1 MRWRSGVVCG
11 SFVLG
16 VSFSDAIAS
25 GLDELLAALASD
37 PSPRVRAQAALAL
50 GARAGAPEVEV
61 ALVAALYDG
70 DGIVRAAAAKALS
83 ETASP
88 QAFHDLCWAAVDPDP
103 LVAKWAGLAV
113 RRVIARSGAVRL
125 DVHDLVSR
133 TGYDNDLSTKTFQ
146 EVVLERLVRDPRYDV
161 GTDMDFRDGGRP
173 QGQPV
178 VALRI
183 TGVAWLDAMEFDP
196 ERPADPPMAEVRV
209 TIRVLAPSGFVV
221 LAVEATGRGRT
232 RTPAPDP
239 DADEYSLPAVNV
251 DGRLVALRR
260 AAEAAADELAARLAS
275 GQAEDPVGA
284 DGAHSRSR
292 SGASGP
298 R

>member
-16 VSFSDAIAS
+16 VSFSGATAS
-25 GLDELLAALASD
+25 GTDDLLVALASD

-50 GARAGAPEVEV
+50 GPRAAEPEVEGALLV
-61 ALVAALYDG
+61 ALHDG
-70 DGIVRAAAAKALS
+70 DGIVRAAAAKALR
-83 ETASP
+83 ETAGP

-125 DVHDLVSR
+125 DVRDLVSR

-161 GTDMDFRDGGRP
+161 GTDMDFRDDGGPGRR
-173 QGQPV
+173 PV
-178 VALRI
+178 VALRVS
-183 TGVAWLDAMEFDP
+183 GVAWLEAMEFDP
-196 ERPADPPMAEVRV
+196 ERPADPPTAEVRV

-232 RTPAPDP
+232 RAPVPDP
-239 DADEYSLPAVNV
+239 DADEYSLPTAKV
-251 DGRLVALRR
+251 DGRLTALRR
-260 AAEAAADELAARLAS
+260 AAEAAADGLAERLAS
-275 GQAEDPVGA
+275 GEEGDPAPGGGA
-284 DGAHSRSR
+284 RSR
-292 SGASGP
+292 PPSGASGP

>member
-1 MRWRSGVVCG
+1 MRWRSAVVCA
-11 SFVLG
+11 SLVLG
-16 VSFSDAIAS
+16 VSFSGAAAS

-50 GARAGAPEVEV
+50 GSRAAVPEVED
-61 ALVAALYDG
+61 ALLGALHDG

-125 DVHDLVSR
+125 DVRDLVSR

-161 GTDMDFRDGGRP
+161 GTDMDFRDDGGPRRR
-173 QGQPV
+173 PV
-178 VALRI
+178 VALRVS
-183 TGVAWLDAMEFDP
+183 GVAWLDAMEFDP
-196 ERPADPPMAEVRV
+196 ERPADPPAAKVRV

-239 DADEYSLPAVNV
+239 EADEYSLPAMNV

-260 AAEAAADELAARLAS
+260 AAEAAADELAERLTS
-275 GQAEDPVGA
+275 GEAGDPEPSGGA
-284 DGAHSRSR
+284 RSR
-292 SGASGP
+292 PQSGASGP

>member
-1 MRWRSGVVCG
+1 MRWRSGLVCG
-11 SFVLG
+11 SFVVG
-16 VSFSDAIAS
+16 VSSGATAA

-50 GARAGAPEVEV
+50 ASRSASAEVED
-61 ALVAALYDG
+61 ALLGALRDG
-70 DGIVRAAAAKALS
+70 DGIVRAAAAKALR

-113 RRVIARSGAVRL
+113 RRVIARSGAVRV
-125 DVHDLVSR
+125 DVRDLVSR
-133 TGYDNDLSTKTFQ
+133 IGYDNDLSTKTFQ

-161 GTDMDFRDGGRP
+161 GTDMDFRDNGGPSRR
-173 QGQPV
+173 PV
-178 VALRI
+178 VALRVSGI
-183 TGVAWLDAMEFDP
+183 AWLDAMRFDA
-196 ERPADPPMAEVRV
+196 ERPADPPTAEVRV

-232 RTPAPDP
+232 RAPVSDP
-239 DADEYSLPAVNV
+239 DADEYSLPIAKE
-251 DGRLVALRR
+251 DGRLAALRR
-260 AAEAAADELAARLAS
+260 AAEAAADELAERLAS
-275 GQAEDPVGA
+275 GEAGDLEPSG
-284 DGAHSRSR
+284 GTRSR
-292 SGASGP
+292 PHSGASGP